1 MSDRKTAL
9 VTGAAGGIG
18 RATCERLVAAGWNVF
33 GTDVDAESLRWA
45 EDDERI
51 RTAVADVGVEADN
64 QRIVAAADAAF
75 GRLDTIVLNAGMNG
89 IGRIDELDM
98 EYFQRVVAVNMMGPV
113 FGVRAALPL
122 LRRQPGSS
130 IVVTSSIMGIRGDDL
145 CTPYAMTKHAVI
157 GLVRSLARE
166 LGPEGIRANAICPG
180 VTRTTMTG
188 VTQLVDGEPPA
199 YYERLRACVPLLR
212 WAEADEMAS
221 VIEFLVSPAA
231 SYVNGHVMVA
241 DGGVTAGT
249 GLRQPGTEL
258 YSG

>member
-18 RATCERLVAAGWNVF
+18 RATCERLVASGWNVF
-33 GTDVDAESLRWA
+33 GTDIDAESLRWA
-45 EDDERI
+45 EGGERI
-51 RTAVADVGVEADN
+51 RTAVADVSVEADN
-64 QRIVAAADAAF
+64 QRIVAAADVAF
-75 GRLDTIVLNAGMNG
+75 GRLDAIVLNAGMNG

-98 EYFQRVVAVNMMGPV
+98 EYFQRVVGVNMMGPV

-122 LRRQPGSS
+122 LRRQSGSS
-130 IVVTSSIMGIRGDDL
+130 IVVTSSIMGIRGDDQ
-145 CTPYAMTKHAVI
+145 CTAYGMTKHAVI

-188 VTQLVDGEPPA
+188 VTQLVDGVPPPH
-199 YYERLRACVPLLR
+199 YERLRACVPLLR

-249 GLRQPGTEL
+249 SLRQPGAEL